1 MAAAGWDGRPA
12 SSPGGKRPPDFQ
24 RASRPRRKG
33 LWRAPCFHPP
43 PRSPAAVAPRLSA
56 FPIVLEGG
64 PPHPRASEKT
74 PPGPVEKG
82 PDAAG
87 SVPPPPR
94 VDTPEGP

>member
-33 LWRAPCFHPP
+33 LWRAPGFPPP
-43 PRSPAAVAPRLSA
+43 PRAPPAVAPRPSPV
-56 FPIVLEGG
+56 PILLQGVPPPPRGG
-64 PPHPRASEKT
+64 GEN

-82 PDAAG
+82 HGAG
-87 SVPPPPR
+87 GFLPPPPP
-94 VDTPEGP
+94 VKHPHG